1 VGQALQDDLHN
12 YHRTGV
18 RKSFFD
24 VGIRFRPPALQ
35 RPGLREMHPHMV
47 WDFYTTLGGRLI
59 AERLHT
65 GYTFF
70 LRNGGFLKLS
80 WNRNLQGITA
90 PFEISPRV
98 DCIPPGRYS
107 W

>member
-1 VGQALQDDLHN
+1 
-12 YHRTGV
+12 
-18 RKSFFD
+18 
-24 VGIRFRPPALQ
+24 
-35 RPGLREMHPHMV
+35 MV

-107 W
+107 WTEYMLYASSGPAGRCRSPAEPSPADSGAGASGWSMRR